1 MMINETHYQYQL
13 TDGRSSIIMPLLF
26 IIKAIKLMTYLKRLS
41 LICAI
46 CLGTFMATLD
56 ISIVNVALPTIQ
68 NDIHAD
74 MATLQWIVDAYA
86 LCLSACIL
94 SSGPLSDRF
103 GRKKVWLWG
112 VIIFTLGSVICAIAQ
127 QHEILIL
134 GRIIQGIAAA
144 ALIPGALSLITHA
157 FPIDIERVRI
167 IGIWSSV
174 SALSLIIG
182 PILGGVLVHASG
194 WASIFL
200 INIPIGII
208 TVLLGWY
215 GLSESA
221 DPENVA
227 LDPFGQLTSMLGLG
241 SLTYGLIEAGSVG
254 WSHYRT
260 VSTLIVGIIFLAL
273 FLMIEKRIERPLL
286 PLALFKDRTFFQYNL
301 SSFTLGFATYS
312 NVFFI
317 AFFLQ
322 KAQGWS
328 ALETGWRMAPE
339 FIAMALFSMSFG
351 RLSSNFSVRKLMIC
365 GFLFIAIS
373 SCLLATLTTDS
384 HYGITGSYLFV
395 LGAGMGL
402 STPAI
407 GALVMKSVPPSRSG
421 MASATMNALRQTGMT
436 MGIAL
441 LGTLMV
447 QQAIHYMVIQ
457 SQALGISVNYIN
469 IVSLVTENTTSSLD
483 KGFVALL
490 PEAFNS
496 GFAYA
501 IATAGISCFVT
512 LFIVLFPVK
521 AKHKTLTQQI
531 TD

>member
-1 MMINETHYQYQL
+1 MSYT
-13 TDGRSSIIMPLLF
+13 
-26 IIKAIKLMTYLKRLS
+26 KRLS

-68 NDIHAD
+68 NDINAN

-112 VIIFTLGSVICAIAQ
+112 VIIFTLGSLICAIAQ

-144 ALIPGALSLITHA
+144 ALIPGALSLI
-157 FPIDIERVRI
+157 
-167 IGIWSSV
+167 
-174 SALSLIIG
+174 IG
-182 PILGGVLVHASG
+182 PILGGALVHASG

-200 INIPIGII
+200 INIPIGAI

-221 DPENVA
+221 DPEDVA
-227 LDPFGQLTSMLGLG
+227 LDPLGQLTSILGLG
-241 SLTYGLIEAGSVG
+241 LLTYGFIEAGSVG
-254 WSHYRT
+254 WSDYRT
-260 VSTLIVGIIFLAL
+260 VFALIVGLIFITL
-273 FLMIEKRIERPLL
+273 FVIVEKRIERPLL
-286 PLALFKDRTFFQYNL
+286 PLSLFKDRSFFQYNL

-328 ALETGWRMAPE
+328 ALETGLRMAPE
-339 FIAMALFSMSFG
+339 FIAMALFSMLFG
-351 RLSSNFSVRKLMIC
+351 RFSRYISVRKLMIF
-365 GFLFIAIS
+365 GFLLIAIS
-373 SCLLATLTTDS
+373 SCLLATLATNS
-384 HYGITGSYLFV
+384 PYAITGSYLFI

-402 STPAI
+402 ATPAI
-407 GALVMKSVPPSRSG
+407 GVLVMKSVAPSRSG

-441 LGTLMV
+441 LGTLMI
-447 QQAIHYMVIQ
+447 QQAINYMMIQ
-457 SQALGISVNYIN
+457 SQALGIVAEPIN
-469 IVSLVTENTTSSLD
+469 IITLVTENKTASLD
-483 KGFVALL
+483 NQLVALL

-501 IATAGISCFVT
+501 MLTAGLSCFIT
-512 LFIVLFPVK
+512 LFIMLFPCK
-521 AKHKTLTQQI
+521 EKQGALSQQI
-531 TD
+531 AD